1 MSPNPKESSQAPLN
15 DGSAVHKQWVVV
27 ELTHSGE
34 QEKDSKTLTRAIHR
48 ILGRPLRVFVPSLS
62 TDVRSDSQ
70 VLVYMDGY
78 VFIEYQEGIQ
88 YMRLRDTSYF
98 NEVLCSSKGS
108 SSRGT
113 SPMYALVGDD
123 KLDSIRKDM
132 ESIRN
137 VEFELD
143 DNVIVKSGTN
153 RGMRGI
159 VMDVQGDE
167 ITVKHPTRSKPCL
180 LSYKSTYLTK
190 VTPLA

>member
-1 MSPNPKESSQAPLN
+1 MLSG
-15 DGSAVHKQWVVV
+15 DGSAARRQWVVV

-34 QEKDSKTLTRAIHR
+34 QEKDDKKLARAINR
-48 ILGRPLRVFVPSLS
+48 ILGRPLHVFVPSLS
-62 TDVRSDSQ
+62 TNVRADSQ

-78 VFIEYQEGIQ
+78 VFIEFQEGVQ

-108 SSRGT
+108 SSRGS
-113 SPMYALVGDD
+113 SPVYALVGDE
-123 KLDSIRKDM
+123 KLDGIKKDM

-143 DNVIVKSGTN
+143 DHVVVKSGTN

-190 VTPLA
+190 VAPLA

>member
-1 MSPNPKESSQAPLN
+1 MSRNLKESSQTASNEGLASP
-15 DGSAVHKQWVVV
+15 KCWVVV
-27 ELTHSGE
+27 ELTHAGE
-34 QEKDSKTLTRAIHR
+34 QEKDSRTLTRAIHR
-48 ILGRPLRVFVPSLS
+48 ILGRPLGVFVPSLS

-70 VLVYMDGY
+70 ILVYMDGY
-78 VFIEYQEGIQ
+78 IFIEYQEGVQ

-98 NEVLCSSKGS
+98 NEVMCA
-108 SSRGT
+108 SRGN
-113 SPMYALVGDD
+113 SPVYSLINDD
-123 KLDSIRKDM
+123 EINGIKKNM

-143 DNVIVKSGTN
+143 DHVVVKSGTN

-190 VTPLA
+190 VERVV

>member
-1 MSPNPKESSQAPLN
+1 VSRNQKESSLTASAGASGAP
-15 DGSAVHKQWVVV
+15 KKWVVV

-34 QEKDSKTLTRAIHR
+34 QEKDSRTLTRAIHR
-48 ILGRPLRVFVPSLS
+48 MLGRPLNVFVPSLS
-62 TDVRSDSQ
+62 TDVREDSQ
-70 VLVYMDGY
+70 ILVYMDGY
-78 VFIEYQEGIQ
+78 IFIEYQEGVQ

-98 NEVLCSSKGS
+98 NEVLCA
-108 SSRGT
+108 SRG
-113 SPMYALVGDD
+113 SAPVYSLIEDD
-123 KLDSIRKDM
+123 QLNGIKKDM

-143 DNVIVKSGTN
+143 DPVVVKSGTN
-153 RGMRGI
+153 RGMRGV

-190 VTPLA
+190 VKPLA